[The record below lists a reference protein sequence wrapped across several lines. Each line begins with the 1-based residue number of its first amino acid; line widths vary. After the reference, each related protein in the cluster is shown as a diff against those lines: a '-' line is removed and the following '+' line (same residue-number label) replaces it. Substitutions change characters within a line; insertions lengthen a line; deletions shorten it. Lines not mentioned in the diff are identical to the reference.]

1 MIADVEQKRALLE
14 QARLNLGYTKIVAPV
29 SGEVNKT
36 VVVGMNVQE
45 GQQLLTVVPLNEV
58 WVTANFKET
67 QLRDMRVGQ
76 KAEIHADSSGR
87 TFKGHVDSIAG
98 ATGPLFSLLPPEN
111 ATGNYVKIVQRI
123 PVKIVLEPGENKD
136 RGLRPGMNVVP
147 DVYLQMS
154 SAALT
159 LDQDV
164 WRPKYNPW
172 LIAVVVALAA
182 FMEVLDTSIAN
193 VALPYMAGN
202 LGASNDQSTWVLTSY
217 LVSNAI
223 ILPISGWLAGALG
236 RKRFFMACLTVFT
249 VSSLLCGIAPSL
261 GFLLFFRV
269 LQGAGGGGL
278 QPMAQAILADTFPP
292 QQRGLAF
299 ALYGITAIMAP
310 TIGPT
315 LGGWITF
322 NYSWRWIFFIN
333 LPVGVVTWFLV
344 RRFVEDPPYLRKLK
358 AAGVKLDYIGI
369 ALLALGIGAL
379 QVLLD
384 KGQEDDWF
392 GSHFITTLVVIA
404 TVCLI
409 SLVIWEWYQKAPI
422 IDVRMFKNF
431 NFAGSSLMMFTLG
444 ILLFS
449 SLVLM
454 PQFLQT
460 LVGYTSELAGL
471 ALSAGGLVLLIE
483 MPIMGQLTTKIQARY
498 LIAFGWLALSIAMFY
513 STKRI
518 DLQISFSAATWLRI
532 AQVIGLGFLFVPI
545 TLVAYIGIAPEKNN
559 AVAGIINFMRNM
571 GSSVGTSLVT
581 TLIARRSQFH
591 QGRLVQN
598 VRVDNPNFVN
608 AANGL
613 AQHLAASGVGKHE
626 AQMTAY
632 ARIYQSLASPGH
644 KPGIYR
650 HLYGPLRG
658 SGDHVLSGFRSEEK

>member
-1 MIADVEQKRALLE
+1 
-14 QARLNLGYTKIVAPV
+14 
-29 SGEVNKT
+29 
-36 VVVGMNVQE
+36 
-45 GQQLLTVVPLNEV
+45 
-58 WVTANFKET
+58 
-67 QLRDMRVGQ
+67 
-76 KAEIHADSSGR
+76 
-87 TFKGHVDSIAG
+87 
-98 ATGPLFSLLPPEN
+98 
-111 ATGNYVKIVQRI
+111 
-123 PVKIVLEPGENKD
+123 
-136 RGLRPGMNVVP
+136 
-147 DVYLQMS
+147 MS
-154 SAALT
+154 SAAIT
-159 LDQDV
+159 VDQDI

-223 ILPISGWLAGALG
+223 ILPISGWLAGAVG
-236 RKRFFMACLTVFT
+236 RKRFFMACLGIFT
-249 VSSLLCGIAPSL
+249 VSSLLCGLAPSL
-261 GFLLFFRV
+261 GFLLLFRV
-269 LQGAGGGGL
+269 LQGVGGGGL
-278 QPMAQAILADTFPP
+278 QPMAQAILADTFPREK
-292 QQRGLAF
+292 RGLAF

-333 LPVGVVTWFLV
+333 LPVGVITWFLV
-344 RRFVEDPPYLRKLK
+344 RRFVEDPPYLARLK
-358 AAGVKLDYIGI
+358 AAGLKLDYIGI

-384 KGQEDDWF
+384 KGQQDDWF
-392 GSHFITTLVVIA
+392 GSNFITTLVVVSA
-404 TVCLI
+404 VCLI

-431 NFAGSSLMMFTLG
+431 NFAFSSLMMFTLG

-460 LVGYTSELAGL
+460 LVGYTSQLAGL
-471 ALSAGGLVLLIE
+471 ALSAGGFVLLLE
-483 MPIMGQLTTKIQARY
+483 MPIMGQLTTKIQARR

-545 TLVAYIGIAPEKNN
+545 TLAAYIGIAPEKNN
-559 AVAGIINFMRNM
+559 AVAGIVNFMRNM

-591 QGRLVQN
+591 QLRLVEKA
-598 VRVDNPNFVN
+598 RIDNPNFAN
-608 AANGL
+608 AAHGL
-613 AQHLAASGVGKHE
+613 TQRFISSGLGRHE
-626 AQMTAY
+626 AQATAY
-632 ARIYQSLASPGH
+632 ARIYQSLQAQAASLAYIDTFMVLCVGAAIMFCLSFVLKKNDPG
-644 KPGIYR
+644 G
-650 HLYGPLRG
+650 GG
-658 SGDHVLSGFRSEEK
+658 VTVAE